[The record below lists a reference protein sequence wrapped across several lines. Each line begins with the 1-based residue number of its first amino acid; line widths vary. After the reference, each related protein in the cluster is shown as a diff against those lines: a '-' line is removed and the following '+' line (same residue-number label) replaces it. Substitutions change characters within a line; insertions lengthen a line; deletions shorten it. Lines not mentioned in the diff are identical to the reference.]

1 MNLLQPPILP
11 SENNVKNNVKNNLEA
26 ERKNSKQVKNIASSI
41 RQSMIIASIF
51 LVTFFTV
58 VQAWIEYRI
67 DSRKLEGRIAEMER
81 TSRPLVAI
89 ALWNFNDDTIK
100 VIGDQLL
107 SNNEVLTVSIWDEFD
122 KLHYVNMK
130 DLDHAYPVERTS
142 IIQSQR
148 DKAKVLGRMKVVYTE
163 KPILENL
170 TQTFLSILLFNF
182 IKIAVLNYIIMNL
195 LNRLVIRPLNKLGKT
210 ILLLPEDQR
219 IGESLN
225 PRSMM
230 AARAGKE
237 NEIGTVTRFIA
248 HREQRLQ
255 QLIADL
261 QTREATLRESESH
274 QRDLAERLQF
284 LMQANQLGSW
294 EIDILDGSAVYNDR
308 WGEIIGISA
317 GKISPYFSFW
327 TDRIHA
333 DDMLRFKEEWNA
345 LAKGEVASIKNIHR
359 IQHESQQWIWVLCTG
374 TAVYHDTTDHSSRI
388 VGTNLDI
395 SDLVNAREAALAAN
409 KSKSEFLAN
418 MSHEIRTPLNGVLG
432 MTSLLKRTKLDATQL
447 EFIKTIDISGKQLL
461 SVISDILDL
470 SKVEA
475 GMFDLSPVPTS
486 IRNVVE
492 NVVRILGPVA
502 TNKGL
507 SMTFEIADS
516 VPNLVY
522 CDDTRLQ
529 QVLVN
534 LAGNAAKFTSF
545 GGVKIVVDARPS
557 PTHADRQE
565 IEFHVIDN
573 GIGIPTESLKNMFQP
588 FSQADATVTRKFGG
602 TGLGLAISKQIVGLM
617 NGEISVTSAVNIG
630 SDFKFTIHVPAVAE
644 SDISPL
650 DEVNVVNQNL
660 KIMIAE
666 DNLISQKVLFK
677 MIRGQGF
684 LASLA
689 INGVEAVHQALTQ
702 QYHIIFMDLVMPEMD
717 GMEACKR
724 IMTQAKS
731 AGLPPPTIIA
741 VTASNSPEISS
752 KLTEIGFSGSYEK
765 PISNSQVRE
774 IISLKQQELVIA
786 ATKAAS

>member
-1 MNLLQPPILP
+1 M
-11 SENNVKNNVKNNLEA
+11 ENNVTNNVTNNLETNLENA
-26 ERKNSKQVKNIASSI
+26 VDAKRNSTKQVKNIASSI
-41 RQSMIIASIF
+41 RQSMIIASII

-58 VQAWIEYRI
+58 VQASIEYRI
-67 DSRKLEGRIAEMER
+67 DSRKLESRIAEMER
-81 TSRPLVAI
+81 TSRQLVAI
-89 ALWNFNDDTIK
+89 ALWNFNDDTLKI
-100 VIGDQLL
+100 IGDQLL
-107 SNNEVLTVSIWDEFD
+107 SNGEVLKVSIWDELD
-122 KLHYVNMK
+122 RLHYVNMK
-130 DLDHAYPVERTS
+130 DLDRSYTVERTS
-142 IIQSQR
+142 IIQGQR

-163 KPILENL
+163 KPLLENL
-170 TQTFLSILLFNF
+170 AQTFFSILLFNF
-182 IKIAVLNYIIMNL
+182 IKISVLDYIIMNL

-219 IGESLN
+219 IEESLS

-230 AARAGKE
+230 AARVGLE
-237 NEIGTVTRFIA
+237 NEIGTVARFIA

-255 QLIADL
+255 QLISDL
-261 QTREATLRESESH
+261 QIRETTLRESESH

-294 EIDILDGSAVYNDR
+294 EIDLLDGSAVYNDR
-308 WGEIIGISA
+308 WGEILGISA
-317 GKISPYFSFW
+317 EKISPYFCFW
-327 TDRIHA
+327 TDRIHS
-333 DDMLRFKEEWNA
+333 DDQHRFKEEWNA
-345 LAKGEVASIKNIHR
+345 LIKGEVSSIKNIHR

-374 TAVYHDTTDHSSRI
+374 TAVYRDATDRSSRM

-395 SDLVNAREAALAAN
+395 SDLVNAREEALAAN

-461 SVISDILDL
+461 SVISDILDI

-475 GMFDLSPVPTS
+475 GKFDLSPVPTH

-492 NVVRILGPVA
+492 NVVRILSPVA
-502 TNKGL
+502 SNKGL
-507 SMTFEIADS
+507 SVTFEIADN
-516 VPNLVY
+516 VPDVVY

-534 LAGNAAKFTSF
+534 LTGNAAKFTSF
-545 GGVKIVVDARPS
+545 GGVKIVVSARPS
-557 PTHADRQE
+557 PTHIDREE

-573 GIGIPTESLKNMFQP
+573 GIGIPEESLKNMFQP

-617 NGEISVTSAVNIG
+617 NGEISVTSVVNSG
-630 SDFKFTIHVPAVAE
+630 SDFKFTIHVHAVA
-644 SDISPL
+644 DADLSPL
-650 DEVNVVNQNL
+650 DEVKVVNENL

-677 MIRGQGF
+677 MIRAQGF
-684 LASLA
+684 QASLA
-689 INGVEAVHQALTQ
+689 INGIEAVHQALTQ
-702 QYHIIFMDLVMPEMD
+702 QHHIIFMDLVMPEMD
-717 GMEACKR
+717 GIEACKR
-724 IMTQAKS
+724 ILTQAKS

-741 VTASNSPEISS
+741 ITPSTSPDVAS

-765 PISNSQVRE
+765 PISNAQVRQV
-774 IISLKQQELVIA
+774 ISSKQQELMAA